1 MADRE
6 VMLDFGLEEV
16 LKSLSEFGIFR
27 ALKWEQKGVIA
38 TLVTGKHHSAGR
50 VANWFWEKS
59 DISGTS
65 SCKRNNDGDTFERSC
80 RFSTSEYCV

>member
-16 LKSLSEFGIFR
+16 LKSLSEFGISR

-38 TLVTGKHHSAGR
+38 TLVTGKHLLAVLPKG
-50 VANWFWEKS
+50 FWEKS

-65 SCKRNNDGDTFERSC
+65 LCKRNNDGDTFERSC
-80 RFSTSEYCV
+80 RFSASEYCV

>member
-16 LKSLSEFGIFR
+16 LKSLSEFGISR
-27 ALKWEQKGVIA
+27 ALKWEQKSSNCY
-38 TLVTGKHHSAGR
+38 TGYWKTSAGR

-65 SCKRNNDGDTFERSC
+65 SSKRNNDGDNFERSC
-80 RFSTSEYCV
+80 RFSASEYCV

>member
-16 LKSLSEFGIFR
+16 LKSLSEFGISR
-27 ALKWEQKGVIA
+27 ALKLEQKRSNCY
-38 TLVTGKHHSAGR
+38 TGYWKTSAGR
-50 VANWFWEKS
+50 VADWFWEKS

-65 SCKRNNDGDTFERSC
+65 SCKRNNDGDNFERSC
-80 RFSTSEYCV
+80 RFSASEYCV